1 MGICTSLAMHKTYFF
16 TQN

>member
-16 TQN
+16 T